1 MTGHREVLLTGGTQ
15 RGGGTPWPPSA
26 PQVLTTSCYLV
37 ISEEGAAG
45 LLCVHLLPWGRLWVE
60 RRESSPLVQLAASE
74 HGHFAEICQT
84 EKEGR
89 KSWFVYKGFPLTKF
103 CSWLYNLEGWEKEDD
118 LIFNKPQTGPLLMC
132 YVSMSMSDEQVMRTH
147 RGDGFW
153 EIGFKLTVEEME
165 NTRRR
170 DMNLLPHTSCLFPQC
185 LSISSLLPSQVQL
198 WEGDQAESYHRPRV
212 ESGGERP
219 ALPRC
224 PLWSM
229 CSLNTTI

>member
-1 MTGHREVLLTGGTQ
+1 MLLTGGIQ
-15 RGGGTPWPPSA
+15 RAGGTPWPPSA
-26 PQVLTTSCYLV
+26 PQVLTTSCYQWRESSRTPARASYPL
-37 ISEEGAAG
+37 GKTA
-45 LLCVHLLPWGRLWVE
+45 WVE
-60 RRESSPLVQLAASE
+60 RRESSSLVQLAASE
-74 HGHFAEICQT
+74 HGHFVEICRT
-84 EKEGR
+84 EMERR
-89 KSWFVYKGFPLTKF
+89 KRWFVYKGFSPTKF

-118 LIFNKPQTGPLLMC
+118 LIFNKPQIGPLLMC
-132 YVSMSMSDEQVMRTH
+132 YVSMSMSDERVMRTH

-185 LSISSLLPSQVQL
+185 LSISSLLPSQMQL

-212 ESGGERP
+212 ENGGERP

-229 CSLNTTI
+229 CSLNMTI

>member
-1 MTGHREVLLTGGTQ
+1 MRLTGGTQ
-15 RGGGTPWPPSA
+15 RAGGTPWPPSA
-26 PQVLTTSCYLV
+26 PQVLTTSCYQ
-37 ISEEGAAG
+37 
-45 LLCVHLLPWGRLWVE
+45 WGESSRTPVRASYPLGKTAWVD

-74 HGHFAEICQT
+74 HGHFAEICRT
-84 EKEGR
+84 EMERR
-89 KSWFVYKGFPLTKF
+89 KSWFVYKGFSPTKF
-103 CSWLYNLEGWEKEDD
+103 CLWLYNLEGWEKEDD
-118 LIFNKPQTGPLLMC
+118 LIFNKPQIGPLLMC
-132 YVSMSMSDEQVMRTH
+132 YVSMPMSDEQVMRTH
-147 RGDGFW
+147 GGDGFW

-212 ESGGERP
+212 ESGGERT

-229 CSLNTTI
+229 CSLNMTI